1 MSVTVLYFAGL
12 REAAGLSEEQLE
24 LPESLPALYAA
35 LRERYGFRHAQGQ
48 LRVACNGVFCDWQRA
63 PVDGDVIAFI
73 PPVSGG

>member
-35 LRERYGFRHAQGQ
+35 LRERHGFRHAQGQ

-63 PVDGDVIAFI
+63 LVDGDVIAFI

>member
-35 LRERYGFRHAQGQ
+35 LRERHGFAHGQGQ
-48 LRVACNGVFCDWQRA
+48 LRVACNGVFCDWQRVPA
-63 PVDGDVIAFI
+63 DGDVIAFI

>member
-24 LPESLPALYAA
+24 LPESLPVLYAA
-35 LRERYGFRHAQGQ
+35 LRERHGFRHAQGQ
-48 LRVACNGVFCDWQRA
+48 LRVACNGVFCDWQRP